1 MRDKIK
7 YISAA
12 GMLSLACL
20 MGCGSEEKEERS
32 IQVDTA
38 SSETIEANVP
48 EDGKEIQ
55 QSSLP
60 TAGADGS
67 NRIEEDERESS
78 GEDGFEIEE
87 YGWIEEKKQEYF
99 EEGTK
104 ELTYYYN
111 MEQFFVKDTLEN
123 ADKINSALQEIYK
136 EYEITYSSEAE
147 NNPYAP
153 EGVQVPYSFFHILRI
168 TYVGQDYISILYND
182 VCDMGGAHPYSR
194 MDGITID
201 CKTGEQVLAS
211 QLVEKEDEE
220 ILKEVSDAMGFDSL
234 GTWEDIDFYL
244 TDSTIVF
251 FYRMPGYWDDVE
263 WNRDE

>member
-12 GMLSLACL
+12 SMLSLACL
-20 MGCGSEEKEERS
+20 MGCESGQKEERP
-32 IQVDTA
+32 IQVETE
-38 SSETIEANVP
+38 SSETVETNLP

-55 QSSLP
+55 TSSLS
-60 TAGADGS
+60 TAGADEANSG
-67 NRIEEDERESS
+67 EEQEGT
-78 GEDGFEIEE
+78 GEDGFRIEE
-87 YGWIEEKKQEYF
+87 YGWIEEKKQEFF

-123 ADKINSALQEIYK
+123 ADKINRTLQEIYK
-136 EYEITYSSEAE
+136 EYETAYINEAE
-147 NNPYAP
+147 NNPDTP
-153 EGVQVPYSFFHILRI
+153 EGGQVPYSYWHILQI

-182 VCDMGGAHPYSR
+182 VYYMGGAHPYSQ
-194 MDGITID
+194 MEGITID
-201 CKTGEQVLAS
+201 CKTGEQVAAS
-211 QLVEKEDEE
+211 QFIEKEDGE
-220 ILKEVSDAMGFDSL
+220 ILAEVSETMGLESL

-251 FYRMPGYWDDVE
+251 FYRMPNFWDDVE
-263 WNRDE
+263 WERPK